1 MNTRSL
7 IGLSLIPT
15 IAVSTLISGIPQN
28 EAIEGYWLDGE
39 YFTEGD
45 FIIISA
51 TIHTAIPESRPY
63 IYVFASLT
71 NFDEEG
77 YESVACTFRQT
88 DELNQNNDNDATIY
102 NYQGQTYLPIATGA
116 ASGVGSSDFV
126 EDGIWELNSF
136 EQENSVD
143 EKSFTC

>member
-7 IGLSLIPT
+7 IGLSIIPT

-77 YESVACTFRQT
+77 YESVACTFR
-88 DELNQNNDNDATIY
+88 
-102 NYQGQTYLPIATGA
+102 
-116 ASGVGSSDFV
+116 
-126 EDGIWELNSF
+126 
-136 EQENSVD
+136 
-143 EKSFTC
+143 